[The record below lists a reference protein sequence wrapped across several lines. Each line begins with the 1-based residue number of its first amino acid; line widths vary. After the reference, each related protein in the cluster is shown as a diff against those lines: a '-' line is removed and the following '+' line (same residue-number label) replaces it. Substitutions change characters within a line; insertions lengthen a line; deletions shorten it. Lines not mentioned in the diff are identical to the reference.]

1 MFKRIAPILRIF
13 DEDKA
18 KEFYIEYLEFEKL
31 FEHRFQK
38 NAPLYM
44 GIKQGDCEIHLSEHH
59 GDATP
64 ISALRIETN
73 NLEQYRD
80 LLKSKNYKYFRP
92 VVENNSWEKCM
103 SIIDPFGNRLIF
115 TTAISRGYT

>member
-1 MFKRIAPILRIF
+1 
-13 DEDKA
+13 
-18 KEFYIEYLEFEKL
+18 
-31 FEHRFQK
+31 
-38 NAPLYM
+38 M

-92 VVENNSWEKCM
+92 AVENNSWEKCM

-115 TTAISRGYT
+115 TTAISREYT

>member
-13 DEDKA
+13 DEDKS
-18 KEFYIEYLEFEKL
+18 KNFYIEYLEFEIL
-31 FEHRFQK
+31 FEYHFQT
-38 NAPLYM
+38 NGPLYM
-44 GIKQGDCEIHLSEHH
+44 GIKQGNCEIHLSEHH

-73 NLEQYRD
+73 DLVKYKD

-92 VVENNSWEKCM
+92 AIEKNSWEKYM

-115 TTAISRGYT
+115 TTAISR